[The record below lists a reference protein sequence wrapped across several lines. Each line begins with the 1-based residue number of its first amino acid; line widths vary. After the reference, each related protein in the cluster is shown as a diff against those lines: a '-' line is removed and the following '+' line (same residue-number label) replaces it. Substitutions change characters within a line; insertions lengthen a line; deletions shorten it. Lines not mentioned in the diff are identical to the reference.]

1 MGRFLFIVYAVAV
14 IGISTKIQTNPS
26 SGSSGSYGRGYS
38 SWGSSSSYGGGYSGG
53 GHK

>member
-1 MGRFLFIVYAVAV
+1 MGRLLFIVYAVMV
-14 IGISTKIQTNPS
+14 MVVSTKMQTSP
-26 SGSSGSYGRGYS
+26 GSSSSSSYGRGYS